1 MKRYLPKE
9 KREKR
14 EGEEKIKIGPR
25 QPRLGEFGIFRQFFS
40 LACLDMEVPAV
51 VK

>member
-25 QPRLGEFGIFRQFFS
+25 QPRLGEFGIFRQFFLS
-40 LACLDMEVPAV
+40 LPRSGGPRSG
-51 VK
+51 K